1 MQTPDGRE
9 CPYYYVDAHRR
20 HREREVCHLLT
31 GTASAKDWHSE
42 LCATCPVPD
51 IKQANRC
58 ETMVLHA
65 RIGRRPWRIWEQKR
79 MLIRATC
86 TKSGEAVTDP
96 MIGCGQCH
104 APISFVV
111 YEAPDATTT
120 TEEETP

>member
-1 MQTPDGRE
+1 MLTPDGRE

-20 HREREVCHLLT
+20 SQVREVCHLLD
-31 GTASAKDWHSE
+31 GSPDAAAWHSD
-42 LCATCPVPD
+42 LCARCPVPE

-65 RIGRRPWRIWEQKR
+65 RIGRRGWRFWEPQR

-86 TKSGEAVTDP
+86 TKSGGVVSDP
-96 MIGCGQCH
+96 MVGCGQCH

-111 YEAPDATTT
+111 YQEPDSAGDAK
-120 TEEETP
+120 EETP